1 MIARTWHGWTTASL
15 ADEYQH
21 HYATVVATE
30 LRGIPG
36 FRGARLLR
44 HQSGGEVRF
53 TSITFFTDV
62 DAIRAFAG
70 DEYEFAVVAEQARKV
85 LTRWDERV
93 VHDEV
98 AIFVTG

>member
-1 MIARTWHGWTTASL
+1 MIARTWRGWTKAAE
-15 ADEYQH
+15 ADDYQR

-30 LRGIPG
+30 LRGIGG

-44 HQSGGEVRF
+44 HQDGDEVRF

-70 DEYEFAVVAEQARKV
+70 DDYEFAVVAEDARKV
-85 LTRWDERV
+85 LTRWDDRV
-93 VHDEV
+93 TLDEV
-98 AIFVTG
+98 AIFVT